1 MADQSLLCVLVVEE
15 NPMIASRLNS
25 ILSGLGWSVDYA
37 ASGKQ
42 AIRLGL
48 RKAYDL
54 ILMDNSCDSDAGN
67 ALAGALES
75 SRFGCP
81 AIVDIADYAQA
92 ADMAGYKSLIT
103 QCQQLATVSPV
114 CATA

>member
-15 NPMIASRLNS
+15 NPMVASRLNS

-37 ASGKQ
+37 ASGKH

-54 ILMDNSCDSDAGN
+54 ILMDNSHTDAGICLSDALGN
-67 ALAGALES
+67 

-92 ADMAGYKSLIT
+92 ADMAGYKSLIS
-103 QCQQLATVSPV
+103 QCQQLVTVSSE

>member
-15 NPMIASRLNS
+15 NPMVASRLNS

-37 ASGKQ
+37 ASSKQ

-54 ILMDNSCDSDAGN
+54 ILMDNSSHTDAGN
-67 ALAGALES
+67 QLSDALDN

-92 ADMAGYKSLIT
+92 AGMAGYKSLIT
-103 QCQQLATVSPV
+103 QCQQVATVSAV